1 MFRPPCICLLLR
13 VRFSKRESTHC
24 AKSEHKKVGFQF
36 CNNMGAATKID
47 FLHIWHWF
55 WISELRPNEKL
66 LNKSTVFKN
75 HPKCRIWNF
84 SILAFSTNVCPI
96 KKWPTYLVTLFD
108 RKLQVFKNSPKFTI
122 FYEVLSTQSI
132 TVACL
137 ARNVERD
144 FFWFLNTVQE
154 CYYPQGLCGL
164 ITQFVKV
171 CEKSEDEDLWW

>member
-1 MFRPPCICLLLR
+1 MTYLSGNTVWPQA
-13 VRFSKRESTHC
+13 S
-24 AKSEHKKVGFQF
+24 GFQKL
-36 CNNMGAATKID
+36 AKIYH
-47 FLHIWHWF
+47 L
-55 WISELRPNEKL
+55 
-66 LNKSTVFKN
+66 
-75 HPKCRIWNF
+75 
-84 SILAFSTNVCPI
+84 
-96 KKWPTYLVTLFD
+96 
-108 RKLQVFKNSPKFTI
+108 
-122 FYEVLSTQSI
+122 YEVLSTQSI